1 MSNERVYFGTYTKKT
16 SQGIYTGL
24 IDTETAELTAI
35 KLAGAVDN
43 PTYLTIDQSNKFLYS
58 IAKVDGKG
66 GLQAFAIN
74 DDASLT
80 PLNNISEEG
89 APPCYVTINE
99 AGSVLYSANYH
110 RGLIDAVA
118 LKADGS
124 IDQVSYRDAHSGSS
138 VHPERQ
144 TKPCAHYSG
153 LTPDGK
159 FVIGIDLGTDEIYAY
174 KVNGNALEVSS
185 VLKVKAGSGP
195 RHLTFTADGE
205 TAFIMT
211 ELSNEVL
218 VVSFDKATGEM
229 AVKQTIA
236 TLPADFTAEN
246 TGAAIRLSP
255 NEKTLY
261 VSNRGY
267 DGITVF
273 DVSADRTLT
282 LAQQISTFGQGPRD
296 INLDATGSV
305 LIAANENTGTATT
318 YKIDAANGQL
328 TVVNKNVEVPETVA
342 ITFLNNV
349 N

>member
-255 NEKTLY
+255 NEK
-261 VSNRGY
+261 N
-267 DGITVF
+267 
-273 DVSADRTLT
+273 
-282 LAQQISTFGQGPRD
+282 
-296 INLDATGSV
+296 
-305 LIAANENTGTATT
+305 
-318 YKIDAANGQL
+318 
-328 TVVNKNVEVPETVA
+328 VVCIESWLRWHHR
-342 ITFLNNV
+342 F
-349 N
+349 